1 MTTKLELQMQLVEAQ
16 RELKMLKLKIKA
28 VSNIV
33 SNLSNIAI
41 LNTSVEAA
49 QKLGVVE
56 NLLMGVCD
64 GK

>member
-16 RELKMLKLKIKA
+16 REIKRLKLKIKA

-33 SNLSNIAI
+33 TNLGTLSS
-41 LNTSVEAA
+41 LNLDIEAT
-49 QKLGVVE
+49 QKLGVVS
-56 NLLMGVCD
+56 NLLLGVCD